1 MVKPRIVLSRCFLSP
16 VRYDG
21 GVVKDEFVDRLKE
34 FVEFI
39 DLCPETDIGLGIPR
53 QRIIIVKNDE
63 SKRLIQLDTGKDLT
77 ETMKNY
83 IDKTLKNLSEID
95 GFLLKS
101 KSPSCGVGSTKLY
114 FKDSVIGKT
123 DGFFAEGL
131 KNYFKELP
139 VEDEARLKDKD
150 IRFHF
155 LTRIFAFAEL
165 RQLCKNPA
173 PASLVSFHSR
183 YKYLLMTY
191 NQKALRELGKIVAD
205 GTPDVNKRIEKYR
218 EIFYEAFKRKPSKQ
232 RHINTLMHIF
242 GHISD
247 KLNKKEKRHILD
259 LIEKYRNNMVELK
272 VLIEIIRN
280 LSYHFRNSYLLNQR
294 YLNPFPDE
302 LYI

>member
-21 GVVKDEFVDRLKE
+21 GTVKDEFVDRLKE
-34 FVEFI
+34 FVEVI

-114 FKDSVIGKT
+114 FKDSIIGKT

-139 VEDEARLKDKD
+139 VEDEGRLKDKD

-205 GTPDVNKRIEKYR
+205 GTPDINKRIKNYR
-218 EIFYEAFKRKPSKQ
+218 EIFYEAFKRKPSRK

-259 LIEKYRNNMVELK
+259 LIEKYRNNLVELK

-280 LSYHFRNSYLLNQR
+280 LSYHFGNSYLLNQR